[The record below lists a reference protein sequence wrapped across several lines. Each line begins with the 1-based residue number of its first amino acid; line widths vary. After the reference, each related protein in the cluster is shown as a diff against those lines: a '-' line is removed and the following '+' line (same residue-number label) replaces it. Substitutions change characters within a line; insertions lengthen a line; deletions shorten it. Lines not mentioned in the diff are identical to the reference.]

1 MAIGVRFW
9 VGMRVRKRAGVMGY
23 GLWVGVSV
31 RVRVRLGVRVSSP
44 PDLAS
49 SFFALTWLGLG
60 LG

>member
-1 MAIGVRFW
+1 MGW
-9 VGMRVRKRAGVMGY
+9 DEGKEEGWGY
-23 GLWVGVSV
+23 GLWVGVRV